1 VFFGADSRS
10 FFDHLSPAFHHD
22 FTIKKP
28 SRVTTFPQ
36 KPLLKWL
43 SATFKKSCRQHA
55 AALPQIP
62 PGAGTTRFLIP
73 PQNAD
78 PHANPNAAVRLPD
91 TRHFAVEMHIEEIAA
106 AMRQHLEN
114 HRPKRSRIRPSMESP
129 VRPPEQRTSYPSP
142 ALVFVIV
149 GVIVAAFV
157 MFLVLGP
164 H

>member
-1 VFFGADSRS
+1 VACFSRPDLRS

-28 SRVTTFPQ
+28 SRSSAFPQ
-36 KPLLKWL
+36 KTLLKRP
-43 SATFKKSCRQHA
+43 SATFKKMSPSPC
-55 AALPQIP
+55 
-62 PGAGTTRFLIP
+62 
-73 PQNAD
+73 D
-78 PHANPNAAVRLPD
+78 NPMKDHRL
-91 TRHFAVEMHIEEIAA
+91 
-106 AMRQHLEN
+106 
-114 HRPKRSRIRPSMESP
+114 KRIRIQPAMETP